1 MKSKLIINGDKFL
14 EEHPEFEDIIRVYA
28 DNNPNFCIFMKQDVE
43 PSVIMAA
50 ASQLNQ
56 VIAKSYGLPYD
67 KYLETLSTVANA
79 SNITEKTGKTVSTEE
94 LLKMAKENRN
104 KFNSERNN
112 ERC

>member
-1 MKSKLIINGDKFL
+1 MKNKIIVNGDKFL
-14 EEHPEFEDIIRVYA
+14 EEHPEFEDIIQVYA
-28 DNNPNFCIFMKQDVE
+28 DNNPNFCIFIKQDVD
-43 PSVIMAA
+43 PFVIIAA

-79 SNITEKTGKTVSTEE
+79 SNIKEKTGKIVSKEE
-94 LLKMAKENRN
+94 LLKMAKKNRN